1 MDEMGVPG
9 PPCLAVMRVQGLKP
23 PRGGLPG
30 TACPQV
36 SGATQRLFLL
46 LRFGLYRWETDAQKI
61 TRQEWEGA
69 GNGELH
75 PGR

>member
-1 MDEMGVPG
+1 MGVPG
-9 PPCLAVMRVQGLKP
+9 PPLPGRDEGAGSEAPQ
-23 PRGGLPG
+23 GGLPG
-30 TACPQV
+30 MACPQV
-36 SGATQRLFLL
+36 SGATQGLFLL